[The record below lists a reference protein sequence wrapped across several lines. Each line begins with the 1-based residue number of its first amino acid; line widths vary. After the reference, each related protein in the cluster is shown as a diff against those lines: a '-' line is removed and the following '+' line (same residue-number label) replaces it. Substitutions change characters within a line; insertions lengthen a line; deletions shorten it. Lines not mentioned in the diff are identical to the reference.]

1 MPETPDMPQ
10 TPDMRDP
17 SDRAGGFDAK
27 PVSSLSNPAVKRLA
41 GLHLKK
47 NREASGLF
55 LVEGLRAVIEGVE
68 LGFHL
73 DELVF
78 VERLRDLPP
87 GRRLARLIAGTGARA
102 LEVTPEVMIKIA
114 RRDNPQTVIGAFHRR
129 DHGLDAVTPAPGAL
143 WVVLEGIK
151 DPGNLGT
158 VLRTLDAVGGDGV
171 ILVGDTCDPWSV
183 EAVRATMGSL
193 FVNRIVRT
201 TKAGFLDWRPGWTGR
216 VVGTALTAAVDYRT
230 VDYRP
235 PMLVMMGNEQSGL
248 PPEMVAACDQTVKI
262 PMLGRA
268 DSLNLAVS
276 TGIMLYEVVRGRH
289 PLREA

>member
-1 MPETPDMPQ
+1 MTFEI
-10 TPDMRDP
+10 
-17 SDRAGGFDAK
+17 DAR

-47 NREASGLF
+47 NREATGLF

-68 LGFHL
+68 LGFTL
-73 DELVF
+73 EEVVF
-78 VERLRDLPP
+78 VDRLRDLPP
-87 GRRLARLIAGTGARA
+87 GRRLAKLIAGTGARA
-102 LEVTPEVMIKIA
+102 LEVTPEVLVKIA
-114 RRDNPQTVIGAFHRR
+114 RRDNPQTVIGAFRR
-129 DHGLDAVTPAPGAL
+129 REFTLADVRPEPGAL

-158 VLRTLDAVGGDGV
+158 VLRTLDAVKGAGA

-193 FVNRIVRT
+193 FVNRIVR
-201 TKAGFLDWRPGWTGR
+201 APMAAFLDWRRGWTGT
-216 VVGTALTAAVDYRT
+216 VVGTALTAAVDYRL

-235 PMLVMMGNEQSGL
+235 PLLLMMGNEQSGL
-248 PPEMVAACDQTVKI
+248 PPQMVEACDRTVKI

-276 TGIMLYEVVRGRH
+276 TGIMLYEVVRCRQ
-289 PLREA
+289 PLAES